1 MVTKA
6 LRRWRR
12 LTYKITNT
20 GPKFRWHHPK
30 QEPHTQGCGALVLLR
45 SRKESYKDGWW
56 RWEDLNL
63 RLRAYETPAL
73 PLSYTAA
80 KGVYRPTM
88 TDDKGNDLQ
97 Q

>member
-1 MVTKA
+1 MVSIWCPDKGETILKLGLGRNA
-6 LRRWRR
+6 LSTEKKRGAR
-12 LTYKITNT
+12 LARTSLQ
-20 GPKFRWHHPK
+20 PPF
-30 QEPHTQGCGALVLLR
+30 
-45 SRKESYKDGWW
+45 S
-56 RWEDLNL
+56 
-63 RLRAYETPAL
+63 AYETPAL